1 MKSIKYTVWKEGK
14 YFVAQ
19 CLNVDV
25 SSFGET
31 IDEAIQ
37 NLMEAVEL
45 YFENNDNPTF
55 SNIDTVVIGE
65 CQINV

>member
-1 MKSIKYTVWKEGK
+1 MKSIKYTVWKEDK
-14 YFVAQ
+14 YFIAQ

-45 YFENNDNPTF
+45 YFEDNDNPTF
-55 SNIDTVVIGE
+55 VNIDTVAIGE